1 MRKASGSAVA
11 YSIAYSIKGFIQE
24 NNISRFGIPKKIV
37 SYNGAQFALQ
47 VLQQVG
53 DLLSK

>member
-1 MRKASGSAVA
+1 MRKASGSAVTD
-11 YSIAYSIKGFIQE
+11 FIQE

-37 SYNGAQFALQ
+37 SYNGSQF
-47 VLQQVG
+47 VSQQVG